1 MEQEII
7 EQCKRGNLEEFEKL
21 YDSYFK
27 KIYSFIYYRTGHKET
42 AEDLTSQTFIK
53 ALEKIQGFNLG
64 KGTFSAWIY
73 CIARN
78 KVIDHYRT
86 RKSELDISEVWGL
99 GKDPSLDIETRDRI
113 REVKNYLKKIKKEQR
128 EIVLMRVWDGLSYK
142 EIAEITGKSE
152 TNCKMIFFRTIGKLK
167 EEIVLLLILLSIYG

>member
-7 EQCKRGNLEEFEKL
+7 EQCKKGNLREFEKL
-21 YDSYFK
+21 YDSYFE
-27 KIYSFIYYRTGHKET
+27 KIYRFIYYRTGHKET
-42 AEDLTSQTFIK
+42 AEDITSQTFIK
-53 ALEKIQGFNLG
+53 ALEKIQGFDLG
-64 KGTFSAWIY
+64 RGTFSAWIY

-86 RKSELDISEVWGL
+86 RKSELDISGVWGL
-99 GKDPSLDIETRDRI
+99 GKDPNPDIEARNRL
-113 REVKNYLKKIKKEQR
+113 REVENYLKKIKKEQR
-128 EIVLMRVWDGLSYK
+128 EIILMRVWDGLSYK

-152 TNCKMIFFRTIGKLK
+152 ANCKMIFSRSIGKLK

>member
-7 EQCKRGNLEEFEKL
+7 EQCKKGNLKEFEKL

-27 KIYSFIYYRTGHKET
+27 KIYRFIYYRTGHKET
-42 AEDLTSQTFIK
+42 AEDITSQTFIK
-53 ALEKIQGFNLG
+53 ALEKIQGFDLG
-64 KGTFSAWIY
+64 RGTFSAWIY

-86 RKSELDISEVWGL
+86 RKSELDISKVWGL
-99 GKDPSLDIETRDRI
+99 GKDPNLDIEARDRL
-113 REVKNYLKKIKKEQR
+113 REAENYLKKIKKDQR
-128 EIVLMRVWDGLSYK
+128 EIVLMRIWDGLSYK

-152 TNCKMIFFRTIGKLK
+152 ANCKMIFSRTIGKLK

>member
-7 EQCKRGNLEEFEKL
+7 EQCKKGNLKEFEKL

-27 KIYSFIYYRTGHKET
+27 KIYRFIYYRTGHKET
-42 AEDLTSQTFIK
+42 AEDITSQTFIK
-53 ALEKIQGFNLG
+53 ALEKIQRFDLSR
-64 KGTFSAWIY
+64 GTFSAWIY

-86 RKSELDISEVWGL
+86 RKSELDISGVWGL
-99 GKDPSLDIETRDRI
+99 GKDPNPDIEARDRL
-113 REVKNYLKKIKKEQR
+113 REAENYLKKIKKDQR

-142 EIAEITGKSE
+142 EIAEITGKNE
-152 TNCKMIFFRTIGKLK
+152 ANCKMIFSRTIGKLK

>member
-7 EQCKRGNLEEFEKL
+7 EQCKKGNLKEFEKL

-27 KIYSFIYYRTGHKET
+27 KIYRFIYYRTGHKET
-42 AEDLTSQTFIK
+42 AEDITSQTFIK
-53 ALEKIQGFNLG
+53 ALEKIQGFDLG
-64 KGTFSAWIY
+64 RGTFSAWIY

-86 RKSELDISEVWGL
+86 RKSELDISGVWGL
-99 GKDPSLDIETRDRI
+99 GKDPNPDIEARDRL
-113 REVKNYLKKIKKEQR
+113 REAENYLKKIKKDQR

-142 EIAEITGKSE
+142 EIAEITGKNE
-152 TNCKMIFFRTIGKLK
+152 ANCKMIFSRTIGKLK